1 MAGSGPKTLVVGLVG
16 VIVGAVLTAALR
28 PDRDPPTRSTG
39 RTAALETNLAR
50 IERGLERL
58 LERMDRFQQRGGA
71 PQSEK
76 AASKK
81 RSGAT
86 DGLESVREQSSGPAG
101 RLFELARRPMEEQ
114 KLRALDAAKR
124 PDEDDDDVDQ
134 VLLKQFAFR
143 TYREIL
149 EDFGRPSE
157 VYVDQQGTSF
167 EYVFT
172 DREGGRRGISF
183 VFADGFVCSV
193 STYQTS
199 R

>member
-1 MAGSGPKTLVVGLVG
+1 MTGSGSKTFVVGLVG
-16 VIVGAVLTAALR
+16 VIVGLVLSAALR
-28 PDRDPPTRSTG
+28 PDRDPPRRSTG

-58 LERMDRFQQRGGA
+58 LERMDQFQQRGGA
-71 PQSEK
+71 PQTEK

-86 DGLESVREQSSGPAG
+86 DGLESVRERPSGPAG

-114 KLRALDAAKR
+114 KLRALDAARR
-124 PDEDDDDVDQ
+124 PDEDVFDQ

-149 EDFGRPSE
+149 EDFGRPTE
-157 VYVDQQGTSF
+157 VSVDQHGTSF

-183 VFADGFVCSV
+183 EFVDGFVYSV